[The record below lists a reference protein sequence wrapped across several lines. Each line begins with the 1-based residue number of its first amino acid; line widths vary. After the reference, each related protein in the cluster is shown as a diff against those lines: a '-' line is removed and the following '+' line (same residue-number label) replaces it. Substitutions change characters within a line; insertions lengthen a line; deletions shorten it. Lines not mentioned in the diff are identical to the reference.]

1 MINKDMSL
9 ADVVKMFPKSVE
21 IFNDFQ
27 IDFCCGGKDT
37 LKNALE
43 AKGINSD
50 SFVMLLNK
58 KMKESESAQQDKTI
72 EQIEHLSVNELIE
85 HIYTAHHVKEKEL
98 LGELDKLINKIL
110 IAHYEN
116 HKTELLELHGL
127 YANLKKELEEHF
139 VKEEGLV
146 FPYMNSSQSQD
157 KKNIAYLKELEDEH
171 YAAGDIIK
179 KIDRNTNSFTPPEDA
194 CPTYIL
200 TFRKL
205 KELVEDI
212 FIHIFKENSILFPMY
227 EKEAL

>member
-1 MINKDMSL
+1 MINKNMSL

-37 LKNALE
+37 LKDALE
-43 AKGINSD
+43 AKGINID
-50 SFVMLLNK
+50 SFVLLLNK
-58 KMKESESAQQDKTI
+58 KMKESESDQQDKTM
-72 EQIEHLSVNELIE
+72 EQIRNLSANELID
-85 HIYTAHHVKEKEL
+85 HIYDTHHVKEREL
-98 LGELDKLINKIL
+98 LGELDRLINKIL
-110 IAHYEN
+110 IAHYER

-127 YANLKKELEEHF
+127 YASLKKELEEHF

-146 FPYMNSSQSQD
+146 FPYMNSSQSQHD
-157 KKNIAYLKELEDEH
+157 KNAVYIKELEDEH

-179 KIDRNTNSFTPPEDA
+179 KIERNTNGFTPPEDA
-194 CPTYIL
+194 CQTYIM

-227 EKEAL
+227 EGEA